1 MTTKTEIK
9 APVTPTARQ
18 TARSAPSLH
27 LVDVKVGFLPPWDNA
42 RYIYLPI
49 GKKAGYRKKLGKV
62 QKAIL
67 ELLEQRPYTRSG
79 LELAL
84 NKRLG
89 NIWNHLLS
97 LNRRGL
103 LAHIFL
109 TDVNAFGCPVTY
121 HYYALAKDA
130 GDGSLPSLLELGIRC
145 LEVAEEDRVEGI
157 ARSIANYKRHVIMAY
172 EGDYHPRKLPKLI
185 EKLHSLEHQ
194 PHSNGHPSPQ
204 SSSIGFKTIPT
215 PA

>member
-1 MTTKTEIK
+1 MTTKTKIK
-9 APVTPTARQ
+9 APVTPIARQ

-27 LVDVKVGFLPPWDNA
+27 LVDIKVGFLPPWDNA

-49 GKKAGYRKKLGKV
+49 GKRKGYTKKLGKV

-103 LAHIFL
+103 LAHVFL
-109 TDVNAFGCPVTY
+109 TDVNAFGCPVAY
-121 HYYALAKDA
+121 HYYALAKDV
-130 GDGSLPSLLELGIRC
+130 GDYSLPSLLELGIKC
-145 LEVAEEDRVEGI
+145 LEVAEEDRVGGI
-157 ARSIANYKRHVIMAY
+157 ARSIDTYKAMALESY
-172 EGDYHPRKLPKLI
+172 SLRAHPHKALKLI
-185 EKLHSLEHQ
+185 DKAARLERQ
-194 PHSNGHPSPQ
+194 FYDNGYPPLQSPVPCLKK
-204 SSSIGFKTIPT
+204 SEREY
-215 PA
+215 